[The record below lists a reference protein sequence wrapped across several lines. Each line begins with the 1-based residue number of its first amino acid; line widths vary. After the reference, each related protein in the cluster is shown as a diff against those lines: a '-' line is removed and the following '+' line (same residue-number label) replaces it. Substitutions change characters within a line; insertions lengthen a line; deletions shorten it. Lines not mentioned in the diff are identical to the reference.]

1 MNKPSVNS
9 KSELLSLI
17 KSLSLENPESWEN
30 KTASDFVEALGAWLN
45 DADGYYKN
53 FNLAVDADTPS
64 WQLFAD
70 AIQAARHY
78 E

>member
-9 KSELLSLI
+9 KDEFLSLI
-17 KSLSLENPESWEN
+17 KSLSSENTDEWEN
-30 KTASDFVEALGAWLN
+30 KTASDFIEALGDWLN

-53 FNLAVDADTPS
+53 FNLKVDTNQPS
-64 WQLFAD
+64 WQLFSD